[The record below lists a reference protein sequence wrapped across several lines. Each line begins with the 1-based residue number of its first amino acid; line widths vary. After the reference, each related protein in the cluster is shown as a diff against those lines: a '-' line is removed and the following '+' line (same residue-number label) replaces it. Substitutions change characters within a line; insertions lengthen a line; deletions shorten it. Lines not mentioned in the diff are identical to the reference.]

1 MIKIRYN
8 RRALCAGDDAKNGIY
23 NIQLPDDAVLS
34 DLMDVVLHG
43 GNGND
48 WPIPW
53 GYHGWLIHSNIGK
66 IAEVSSDF
74 SRIDYCVMDE
84 NLKLTDLG
92 IEWVFGEY
100 EGTDPDDTAFKCKCL
115 FRQ

>member
-8 RRALCAGDDAKNGIY
+8 RRPLCAGDDAKNGIY
-23 NIQLPDDAVLS
+23 DIEMPDDATLG
-34 DLMDVVLHG
+34 DFMDVVLHG

-53 GYHGWLIHSNIGK
+53 GYHGWIIYSNIGK
-66 IAEVSSDF
+66 IADVSSDF
-74 SRIDYCVMDE
+74 SRVEYCVGDE
-84 NLKLTDLG
+84 NQKLSDIG

-100 EGTDPDDTAFKCKCL
+100 EGTDQDDTAFKCKSL
-115 FRQ
+115 FRR